1 MENNLDY
8 TMSYS
13 MSETQRLE
21 LQITRDEERWR
32 NITNTLKGMS
42 LLERSRKTDDLLDER
57 NNINFRIEANRTR
70 LALLKSSSELT
81 EEEKKRRPG
90 PGGSE
95 RFNIKY

>member
-1 MENNLDY
+1 MISQQNESEY

-13 MSETQRLE
+13 MSEAQRLE
-21 LQITRDEERWR
+21 RWSTIFDTLMERDLIEHSRESD
-32 NITNTLKGMS
+32 K
-42 LLERSRKTDDLLDER
+42 LLEDW
-57 NNINFRIEANRTR
+57 NNLNTRIEMNRTR